1 MAEAKKEV
9 RLVILAK
16 FKEDA
21 TAEKIEEAI
30 TEYAKL
36 VDVIPAMN
44 SFHWGNDE
52 SEKVNLHLHEGYT
65 HIFESSFDSIE
76 GVQEYEDHPD
86 HAVFEKLL
94 LSCTEKLLAFT
105 YQPITVNLHK

>member
-21 TAEKIEEAI
+21 TPEKIEEAI

-44 SFHWGNDE
+44 KFHW
-52 SEKVNLHLHEGYT
+52 
-65 HIFESSFDSIE
+65 
-76 GVQEYEDHPD
+76 
-86 HAVFEKLL
+86 
-94 LSCTEKLLAFT
+94 
-105 YQPITVNLHK
+105 

>member
-21 TAEKIEEAI
+21 TPEKIEEAI

-44 SFHWGNDE
+44 SFHW
-52 SEKVNLHLHEGYT
+52 Y
-65 HIFESSFDSIE
+65 IISFLYYIN
-76 GVQEYEDHPD
+76 
-86 HAVFEKLL
+86 VFL
-94 LSCTEKLLAFT
+94 F
-105 YQPITVNLHK
+105 